1 MKTIIEQKPELK
13 YMDLV
18 YFGYD
23 WSEESVENLKDQ
35 SDFMKQL
42 KQRFPNVAFN
52 DAYDNIK
59 GFRQEV
65 FLEEKENDNYFAWL
79 FGTQWYN
86 LSLSCQLMMMSAS
99 SEPEQKKKFE
109 HYFALAKKQYP
120 EAFKPEALV

>member
-1 MKTIIEQKPELK
+1 MKTIIEQELVLE
-13 YMDLV
+13 YMDIV

-42 KQRFPNVAFN
+42 KERFPNVAFK

-59 GFRQEV
+59 GYRQEV
-65 FLEEKENDNYFAWL
+65 FLEEKEKDNYFAWL
-79 FGTQWYN
+79 FGKQWYN
-86 LSLSCQLMMMSAS
+86 LSLICQLMLKSATYQ
-99 SEPEQKKKFE
+99 PEQKEKIDR
-109 HYFALAKKQYP
+109 YLSLAKKQYP